1 MLKPQVLGAEAG
13 RRAIRIL
20 GRIPGA
26 EPVLARAIIASARTV
41 PTPVQAEFNGHDPKL
56 RRLHAQAATV
66 LFEAN
71 PRGAQQ
77 VLEDLDLETAQ
88 NADQLERMAVRYMKL
103 GEFEAALA
111 MRRRAVALEPED
123 PQRHLALA
131 RALQRATRSGPT
143 PDPVLGLRDGG
154 HPQVNAARESLRKAE
169 QLAPSHPAVLHEQG
183 HLEFTHGDPDQG
195 LALLEQAVTV
205 RPSAAWYKDI
215 GQRYRKPHIGRLDDA
230 LAAYEKALKLNP
242 TDGQVFRSVIVLGCR
257 AGHNWPRHWDSA
269 ERYETSRGW
278 KLPGGGHRRRS
289 LLVQEFADLFTG
301 EPISEAR
308 AQAAVVRLEET
319 GSSRGRLSWQT
330 TALIAY
336 RLQFA
341 GHVGAGYRLRR
352 QLAARTRA
360 WLGTVSGG
368 HVGHRRKLL
377 AALVYLDRLDEALK
391 LIDPMPWQPQNRL
404 AEQQLQK
411 LAADTHLLRGSTEPY
426 LEYSRTARAEDP
438 MPAETLTEQ
447 VVAGKRVVIVG
458 PVDTGDRLGALID
471 SYDVIV
477 RPRFAPEFVEQDQAA
492 QGSRTDIV
500 YLNDHDIHAAVPL
513 MREAVSAGELQLAV
527 ARPPSLSR
535 HRDIGEPWLRF
546 SRQEFALSHHGA
558 LLGIPRMVYDLA
570 QFEPA
575 EIAVL
580 NTDLYT
586 GTDAFAAGYRD
597 TKDTV
602 FGPGSAMNDLIVNHD
617 LRFDF
622 TFLQRM
628 QDAGLL
634 TAHGRTAEVL
644 ALTPDEYVHALE
656 TGSALR

>member
-1 MLKPQVLGAEAG
+1 MLKQLVLGAEAG
-13 RRAIRIL
+13 RRTVRAL

-26 EPVLARAIIASARTV
+26 EPALARAVIASGRAF
-41 PTPVQAEFNGHDPKL
+41 PTHTEAEFAGRDPKL

-123 PQRHLALA
+123 PRRHLALA
-131 RALQRATRSGPT
+131 RSLQRASKNGLTR
-143 PDPVLGLRDGG
+143 DPVLGLRPGG
-154 HPQVNAARESLRKAE
+154 QPQVDAARETLTTAE
-169 QLAPSHPAVLHEQG
+169 QLAPGHPAVLHERG
-183 HLEFTHGDPDQG
+183 HLEFAHGDPHHG
-195 LALLEQAVTV
+195 LELLERAVAA
-205 RPSAAWYKDI
+205 RPTAAGYKDL
-215 GQRYRKPHIGRLDDA
+215 GQRYRKPHIERLEDA
-230 LAAYEKALKLNP
+230 LTAYEKSLQLSP
-242 TDGQVFRSVIVLGCR
+242 TDGDVLRAVVTLGCR
-257 AGHNWPRHWDSA
+257 TSHDWPRLWNSA
-269 ERYETSRGW
+269 LLYEKRRGL
-278 KLPGGGHRRRS
+278 KLPGAGHRRRT
-289 LLVQEFADLFTG
+289 LLADEFTDLFTTQQITP
-301 EPISEAR
+301 ER

-341 GHVGAGYRLRR
+341 GHLGAGYRLRR
-352 QLAARTRA
+352 QLAARTQA

-368 HVGHRRKLL
+368 HAGHRQKLL
-377 AALVYLDRLDEALK
+377 AALVYLDRLDDALK

-411 LAADTHLLRGSTEPY
+411 LAADTHLLRGSTKPY
-426 LEYSRTARAEDP
+426 LEYSRAARAEDP
-438 MPAETLTEQ
+438 MPAEELTEQ
-447 VVAGKRVVIVG
+447 VVAGKRVAIVG

-477 RPRFAPEFVEQDQAA
+477 RPRFAPEFVEQHQTA

-513 MREAVSAGELQLAV
+513 MREAVSAGELKLAV
-527 ARPPSLSR
+527 ARPISIQR
-535 HRDIGEPWLRF
+535 HSDIEESWLRF
-546 SRQEFALSHHGA
+546 YRQEFALRHHGA

-644 ALTPDEYVHALE
+644 ALTPDEYVHALD